1 MTEIIQRKLND
12 SAWVRWTAL
21 ILIALT
27 MFFGYMFV
35 DMMSPLQSMIEAQRG
50 WTPDVFGMYGSSEF
64 IFNVFGFLILAGII
78 LDKMGVRFTGMLSA
92 SLMFIG
98 ACIKYYGVSD
108 AFIGTGAE
116 AWLNS
121 WWVSFP
127 ASAKLASLGF
137 MIFGCGMEM
146 AGITVSKT
154 IAKWFEGKEMALAM
168 GLERAIARVGV
179 FAVFSI
185 SPWLANMAP
194 ATVVRPVAFCT
205 LLLLIGLLT
214 YTVFTFMDRK
224 LDKQLGLDSRGNNSS
239 EEEFR
244 ISDLGK
250 IFSSKVFWIVAILC
264 VLYYSAIF
272 PFQRFATNMLESN
285 LGVTAQTAADIFRWF
300 PMGAMILTPLLG
312 WFLDHKGKG
321 ATMLMI
327 GAILMFICH
336 MTFALVPLTPA
347 IAFSAII
354 LLGLS
359 FSLVPA
365 ALWPSVPKLVDNRYM
380 GSAYATIFWIQNL
393 GLMAFPMIIGW
404 VLNKVN
410 PGVGEA
416 IKAGEHVSYNYTVPM
431 LIFASLGVLAFLLA
445 FWLKLEDRKKHYGL
459 ELPNIKK

>member
-1 MTEIIQRKLND
+1 Q
-12 SAWVRWTAL
+12 
-21 ILIALT
+21 
-27 MFFGYMFV
+27 
-35 DMMSPLQSMIEAQRG
+35 Q
-50 WTPDVFGMYGSSEF
+50 
-64 IFNVFGFLILAGII
+64 
-78 LDKMGVRFTGMLSA
+78 A
-92 SLMFIG
+92 S
-98 ACIKYYGVSD
+98 
-108 AFIGTGAE
+108 
-116 AWLNS
+116 
-121 WWVSFP
+121 
-127 ASAKLASLGF
+127 
-137 MIFGCGMEM
+137 
-146 AGITVSKT
+146 
-154 IAKWFEGKEMALAM
+154 
-168 GLERAIARVGV
+168 
-179 FAVFSI
+179 
-185 SPWLANMAP
+185 
-194 ATVVRPVAFCT
+194 
-205 LLLLIGLLT
+205 
-214 YTVFTFMDRK
+214 
-224 LDKQLGLDSRGNNSS
+224 
-239 EEEFR
+239 
-244 ISDLGK
+244 
-250 IFSSKVFWIVAILC
+250 
-264 VLYYSAIF
+264 
-272 PFQRFATNMLESN
+272 
-285 LGVTAQTAADIFRWF
+285 DIFRWF